1 MSRFHFHSPFRL
13 EGPNKKNHRKTMGSG
28 ASAPSG
34 RVKVSHK
41 SSHIKGRQTSNPKIS
56 KTRLVREVS
65 VELRVS
71 ELERDWELESYDSW
85 NDTEDEWEGVPPTA
99 QLPPCRWDHDAHL
112 KKLWNF
118 QDELQKDPSKFFE
131 DSG

>member
-1 MSRFHFHSPFRL
+1 
-13 EGPNKKNHRKTMGSG
+13 MGSG

-34 RVKVSHK
+34 KVSHK
-41 SSHIKGRQTSNPKIS
+41 SSHKGHKKVPKCWADKLHQTGGNGPTIS

-71 ELERDWELESYDSW
+71 DLERDWELESYDSW

-99 QLPPCRWDHDAHL
+99 QLPPCRFDHDAHL
-112 KKLWNF
+112 RKLWNF
-118 QDELQKDPSKFFE
+118 REELQKDPSKFFE
-131 DSG
+131 DSDFLTDSTAISSVP

>member
-1 MSRFHFHSPFRL
+1 
-13 EGPNKKNHRKTMGSG
+13 MGSG

-41 SSHIKGRQTSNPKIS
+41 SSHIKGHQTSRNPKIS